1 MSLNKNKKEFE
12 MGYADWHFLMKDLEE
27 NKGARNGLLLIAV
40 LFVVL
45 CGVLFVYLSL
55 PNKNAALETLFVERI
70 VPKTTLNRVVDN
82 RYVAIEQNLRYAII
96 EEMGYLQ
103 TINNPLYK
111 ELQIMNENYENYL
124 AIQDISGKPNWEM
137 KVCYSTNMKKMNGV
151 ELPNKKDEIYI
162 ENPYKET
169 IRSIVFG
176 ERVVVPKTET
186 ILYPCVK

>member
-1 MSLNKNKKEFE
+1 

>member
-12 MGYADWHFLMKDLEE
+12 MGYADWHFFWKDFEE
-27 NKGARNGLLLIAV
+27 NKGFRNGLLLIAV